1 MKLDT
6 KYGVVKIF
14 AKTVENDALSQ
25 IIELCNSPLGENA
38 HFRAM
43 PDCHA
48 GAGCTIGST
57 MIITNKVCPNLVGVD
72 IGCGVDLVKTN
83 LDFKDMLPRLD
94 YVIKA
99 KMPSGRN
106 VHENQNIDI
115 SFFNRLLCWNSL
127 NHDTKST
134 ALRSKGTLGGGNHF
148 IEAYE
153 GGFIA
158 VHSGSRNIGYRVADY
173 YQTLAKKRQKE
184 LIRKLRNDLA
194 QTIPPPQREEWL
206 KKNKIKHN
214 PDLAWLEGE
223 DMDAY
228 LHDLKIMQEFA
239 VLNRQEMLSTIVDAL
254 GGNIIDKI
262 SSTHN
267 YIDNDNILRKGAI
280 RAYKNEIILIP
291 LNMRDG
297 MLICKGKGNADWNYS
312 APHGAGRLYSRSQ
325 AKKLFSVSDYAQ
337 SMKDIYTTC
346 VSFDTLDEAPF
357 AYKDAQEIMQAIE
370 PTAEIL
376 EHIKPIYNFK
386 ASD

>member
-1 MKLDT
+1 MIQNQPPSAQRAPWE
-6 KYGVVKIF
+6 GVTI
-14 AKTVENDALSQ
+14 LSRPTR
-25 IIELCNSPLGENA
+25 EVLSPS
-38 HFRAM
+38 
-43 PDCHA
+43 
-48 GAGCTIGST
+48 I
-57 MIITNKVCPNLVGVD
+57 
-72 IGCGVDLVKTN
+72 
-83 LDFKDMLPRLD
+83 
-94 YVIKA
+94 
-99 KMPSGRN
+99 
-106 VHENQNIDI
+106 
-115 SFFNRLLCWNSL
+115 
-127 NHDTKST
+127 
-134 ALRSKGTLGGGNHF
+134 
-148 IEAYE
+148 
-153 GGFIA
+153 
-158 VHSGSRNIGYRVADY
+158 GSRNIGYRVADY

-357 AYKDAQEIMQAIE
+357 AYKDAWEIMQAIE